1 MPPRGGP
8 TEAEGRRIVNE
19 LESDMGMNQASGIS
33 LALMA
38 FCSLMALC
46 GLGMCD
52 VVVNEVELSPPDN
65 GTVWVELYNSG
76 DAAVDL
82 TGWMVRIEDKPW
94 IGPIQIKGTI
104 EPKGF
109 FVAEGQPNWATTGN
123 GTIFLIDS
131 SGSTVDK
138 TPMLNDDGQ
147 NDFTNGRL
155 PDGKKTD
162 TNADFAFMF
171 ATKGR
176 SNGRSVLA

>member
-1 MPPRGGP
+1 
-8 TEAEGRRIVNE
+8 
-19 LESDMGMNQASGIS
+19 MNLNSGIS

-38 FCSLMALC
+38 LC
-46 GLGMCD
+46 GLLVICGQGMCD

-65 GTVWVELYNSG
+65 GIVWVELYNTG

-82 TGWMVRIEDKPW
+82 TGWMIKIEDKPW
-94 IGPIQIKGTI
+94 IGPIPLKGII

-109 FVAEGQPNWATTGN
+109 FVAEGQSNWVTTGN
-123 GTIFLIDS
+123 GTVSLLDA
-131 SGSTVDK
+131 SGSLVDK
-138 TPMLNDDGQ
+138 TSNISDDRH
-147 NDFTNGRL
+147 NDFTFGRL

-162 TNADFAFMF
+162 TNADFAFMY